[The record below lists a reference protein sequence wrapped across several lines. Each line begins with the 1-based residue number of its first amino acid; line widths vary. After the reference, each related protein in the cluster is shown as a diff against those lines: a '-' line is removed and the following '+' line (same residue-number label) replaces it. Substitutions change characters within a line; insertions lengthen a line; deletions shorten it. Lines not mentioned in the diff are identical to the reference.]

1 MLIFNYMKSFIN
13 KFLLLITFFMLTALS
28 SFALEPVKING
39 LIFDNS
45 DNLIFLDTK
54 GTIDNSVTFSKGTLK
69 EPDRI
74 YLDIN
79 NAILTTPKKTYTA
92 KYSGFNNI
100 KVSQFTVEPKTVR
113 IVFEYNKKFD
123 VNSFKVLKTKDS
135 IFIKTNKTL
144 VDNSSLKTV
153 YSNSKTANRKTF
165 FEGATFNE
173 VLASTLTPNEILI
186 SSNPENEIL
195 KELQITKKE
204 NEPKTNSK
212 FYIDS
217 ITKTNK
223 GILINGLGKLSLIPP
238 FELTN
243 PDRLVIDLD
252 DSVINPELRNKTY
265 KITETETIKF
275 GQNSQSIVRIVIQGE
290 NAKSYRGII
299 SPDSKSLY
307 LTDRKNI
314 IETKMADVNSNL
326 INTSFS
332 ESNGIKTATINFS
345 DSVAFNVFEENSNLY
360 IDINNL
366 NLYQDN
372 LLEPLKKGFLNFQ
385 TVRIASDKLRLV
397 FPNISKSSF
406 SVKTDPDNTTLR
418 IYIKN
423 QVKKPVKTTPK
434 AVLVP
439 KKTVEAKKPT
449 QISNYF
455 TVVIDSGHGGSDV
468 GATRNNIHEKDITLK
483 ISKMVEENLKEKN
496 VKVYMIRNT
505 DKTVSLAERCEFSN
519 EKKPNLF
526 VSIHV
531 NSSTNE
537 DIIGVETHWYKEDS
551 RQYAE
556 FVHKEMQKKIKK
568 WNTVDRGLFN
578 SKFYVINH
586 TDAPAI
592 LCEIGFI
599 SNKDER
605 DEIIKTKRQKE
616 IAEAIANGIYN
627 YLKAKK

>member
-1 MLIFNYMKSFIN
+1 MKSFIN
-13 KFLLLITFFMLTALS
+13 KFLLLITFFMLTVLS
-28 SFALEPVKING
+28 SFALEPVKVNG

-92 KYSGFNNI
+92 KYSGFNNVKI
-100 KVSQFTVEPKTVR
+100 SQFTVEPKTVR
-113 IVFEYNKKFD
+113 IVFEYNKKLD
-123 VNSFKVLKTKDS
+123 VNSLKVLKTKDS

-144 VDNSSLKTV
+144 VDNSSIKTV
-153 YSNSKTANRKTF
+153 YSNSKASDRKIF

-186 SSNPENEIL
+186 SANPQNEIL
-195 KELQITKKE
+195 ADLQITKKE
-204 NEPKTNSK
+204 QEPKTNSK

-217 ITKTNK
+217 ITKTNN
-223 GILINGLGKLSLIPP
+223 GILINGLGKLSIIPP
-238 FELTN
+238 FELTE
-243 PDRLVIDLD
+243 PDRLIIDID
-252 DSVINPELRNKTY
+252 DAVVSPELRNKTY
-265 KITETETIKF
+265 PINQAETIKF
-275 GQNSQSIVRIVIQGE
+275 GQNSQSIARIVIQGTY
-290 NAKSYRGII
+290 AKNYRGII

-314 IETKMADVNSNL
+314 IETKMADTNANLVNS
-326 INTSFS
+326 SFS
-332 ESNGIKTATINFS
+332 EANGIKTAAINFT

-360 IDINNL
+360 IDINNI
-366 NLYQDN
+366 NLYQDS

-385 TVRIASDKLRLV
+385 TVRIASDKLRLI

-418 IYIKN
+418 IYVKN
-423 QVKKPVKTTPK
+423 AVQKPVQTTTPK

-439 KKTVEAKKPT
+439 TKTVQVKKPT

-455 TVVIDSGHGGSDV
+455 TVVIDAGHGGSDV
-468 GATRNNIHEKDITLK
+468 GATRNNIYEKDITLK
-483 ISKMVEENLKEKN
+483 ISKMVEENLKDKN
-496 VKVYMIRNT
+496 VKVYMVRDR
-505 DKTVSLAERCEFSN
+505 DKTVSLAERCDFSN

-537 DIIGVETHWYKEDS
+537 EIIGVETHWYKEDS

-556 FVHKEMQKKIKK
+556 FVHREMQKKIKK

-605 DEIIKTKRQKE
+605 DEIIKTKRQEE

>member
-100 KVSQFTVEPKTVR
+100 KVSQFTLEPKTVR
-113 IVFEYNKKFD
+113 IVFEYNKKLD

-223 GILINGLGKLSLIPP
+223 GILINGLGKLSIIPP
-238 FELTN
+238 FELTEPN
-243 PDRLVIDLD
+243 RLVIDLD

-275 GQNSQSIVRIVIQGE
+275 GQNSQSIARIVIQGE

-360 IDINNL
+360 IDINNRSPSWASVNFLRRFLLDKKLTGPIANIKSL
-366 NLYQDN
+366 NRLQIGDIIQLRQN
-372 LLEPLKKGFLNFQ
+372 VLGFNHSL
-385 TVRIASDKLRLV
+385 I
-397 FPNISKSSF
+397 ISKIENNEIYVCAHSIDALDRPLSSY
-406 SVKTDPDNTTLR
+406 K
-418 IYIKN
+418 YEE
-423 QVKKPVKTTPK
+423 
-434 AVLVP
+434 AVGL
-439 KKTVEAKKPT
+439 
-449 QISNYF
+449 
-455 TVVIDSGHGGSDV
+455 H
-468 GATRNNIHEKDITLK
+468 
-483 ISKMVEENLKEKN
+483 
-496 VKVYMIRNT
+496 
-505 DKTVSLAERCEFSN
+505 
-519 EKKPNLF
+519 
-526 VSIHV
+526 
-531 NSSTNE
+531 
-537 DIIGVETHWYKEDS
+537 IIGIH
-551 RQYAE
+551 
-556 FVHKEMQKKIKK
+556 I
-568 WNTVDRGLFN
+568 
-578 SKFYVINH
+578 
-586 TDAPAI
+586 
-592 LCEIGFI
+592 
-599 SNKDER
+599 
-605 DEIIKTKRQKE
+605 
-616 IAEAIANGIYN
+616 
-627 YLKAKK
+627 

>member
-1 MLIFNYMKSFIN
+1 MKSFIN
-13 KFLLLITFFMLTALS
+13 KFLLLITFFMLTVLNA
-28 SFALEPVKING
+28 FALEPIKVNG

-54 GTIDNSVTFSKGTLK
+54 GTIDNSVTFSKGILK

-153 YSNSKTANRKTF
+153 YSNSKAGERKTF

-204 NEPKTNSK
+204 IEPKTNSK

-223 GILINGLGKLSLIPP
+223 GILINGLGKLSIIPP
-238 FELTN
+238 FELTEPN
-243 PDRLVIDLD
+243 RLVIDLD

-275 GQNSQSIVRIVIQGE
+275 GQNSQSIARIVIQGE

-332 ESNGIKTATINFS
+332 DLNGIKTATINFS

-483 ISKMVEENLKEKN
+483 ISKMVEENLKDKN
-496 VKVYMIRNT
+496 VKVYMVRDR

-537 DIIGVETHWYKEDS
+537 DIKGVETHWYKEDS
-551 RQYAE
+551 RQYANY
-556 FVHKEMQKKIKK
+556 VHKEMQKKIKN

-605 DEIIKTKRQKE
+605 DEIIKTKRQEE